1 MSETRDNRLNWLLSS
16 SAMSNLGD
24 GMGKVAFPL
33 LAATLTRE
41 PILIAGLAATQF
53 LPWLLF
59 ALLAGAL
66 VDRVDRRKAM
76 LVANGTRAVAI
87 GLMAALVYAD
97 LVSIWVIYA
106 AALLV
111 GTAETVADS
120 AANVI
125 VPSVVER
132 GRLESANSK
141 LQSAEIVGQTFLG
154 GPIGSVTFALFAAF
168 PFLLNSAAFG
178 LAAVLLLGMAGTY
191 EPKGRS
197 DGRPI
202 APRNLRAD
210 LADGIHWL
218 RGSPLLT
225 RLVII
230 AGLLALTS
238 EFAQAQLVLYAL
250 EDLDLNEAAFGLFAF
265 VGGIGG
271 LLGAAVAP
279 RLIQMFSRRS
289 MLAVGIVAAGLGFG
303 GMGLTANAIV
313 AALLF
318 GLFAAAIV
326 TVNVILATLRHML
339 VPNELLG
346 RVLGVWRTVVW
357 GAVPV
362 GALIGGVLTEVFGTP
377 SETFLFSGGC
387 QIALAVAAF
396 FALRHFNAEVDSAGS
411 KTDSADHLTRA
422 LDR

>member
-1 MSETRDNRLNWLLSS
+1 MSESRDHRLNWLLSS
-16 SAMSNLGD
+16 SAISNLGD

-76 LVANGTRAVAI
+76 LVANTTRAVAV
-87 GLMAALVYAD
+87 GVMAGLVYTD
-97 LVSIWVIYA
+97 LLSIWVVYA
-106 AALLV
+106 AALMV

-125 VPSVVER
+125 VPSVVDR
-132 GRLESANSK
+132 DQLEGANSK

-154 GPIGSVTFALFAAF
+154 GPVGSLTFAVFAAF

-191 EPKGRS
+191 APKS
-197 DGRPI
+197 ADGRTS
-202 APRNLRAD
+202 APTNLRAD
-210 LADGIHWL
+210 LADGIRWM
-218 RGSPLLT
+218 RGSPVLS

-250 EDLDLNEAAFGLFAF
+250 EDLGLNEAAFGLFAF

-271 LLGAAVAP
+271 LLGAALAP
-279 RLIQMFSRRS
+279 RLIQVFSRRGVLS
-289 MLAVGIVAAGLGFG
+289 VGIVAAGLGFG
-303 GMGLTANAIV
+303 LMGLTANAIV

-318 GLFAAAIV
+318 GLFAAAVV
-326 TVNVILATLRHML
+326 TVNVILATLRHTL

-346 RVLGVWRTVVW
+346 RVLGVW
-357 GAVPV
+357 
-362 GALIGGVLTEVFGTP
+362 
-377 SETFLFSGGC
+377 
-387 QIALAVAAF
+387 
-396 FALRHFNAEVDSAGS
+396 
-411 KTDSADHLTRA
+411 
-422 LDR
+422 